1 MTESNGDFGIATIK
15 AADSIDEEQSKEENG
30 NQSMPLGVS
39 NSASGRE
46 IMAWYLYD
54 WANSVYYSVALSGL
68 LPLQILR
75 LAELH
80 WCKIQGINRPECN
93 SDDTEGFDDARV
105 PFIGLSVRPDS
116 VTTYFISFSVLV
128 QAFVFVTVAPLADF
142 GSLRYILL
150 VLFGVFG
157 ALSTCT
163 LFFISNPNV
172 WYVAGIVL
180 IISNTCIGASIIFYN
195 AFLPILVDNHP
206 EVVQAKNENSDPE
219 ESASNDR
226 ETTFG
231 NGAKDET
238 SAFNSLEVGNQNFKR
253 SDKVSEVKDLV
264 GSRLSSRGLI
274 AGYVSGTLLIV
285 ICAIIGLTGVLTPS
299 ESDQSYGKDTLVY
312 RFSNGISGIWWL
324 TFGILSYL
332 GLKVRPSGIKL
343 PKQFWRVATLGIRS
357 TADTLTTSF
366 RTLPNAFYM
375 LAAWFFYSDGVN
387 TLTSVASIFASKE
400 LNMTGT
406 ELSLILAETPLFAV
420 LGTYLF
426 QKLYEIRIRDS
437 EIDMQDKTIILNK
450 RAGTRLRNFFAC
462 YGRKDRKVTH
472 RTMIELTLYLFV
484 PLPVYTLLGFIPGV
498 PFMKSKVEIYVFAAW
513 FGSLL
518 GAIQSFSRSLFMDL
532 VPKSQEA
539 RFFSLYEITD
549 KGSSWIGPLLV
560 GLIANLGS
568 MRYGMIVVLCSIVI
582 GFFFL
587 QKVDVEIGR
596 QQALNFGTS
605 KIEEDGASSVKSK
618 SAGAQCIE
626 IV

>member
-1 MTESNGDFGIATIK
+1 
-15 AADSIDEEQSKEENG
+15 
-30 NQSMPLGVS
+30 
-39 NSASGRE
+39 
-46 IMAWYLYD
+46 
-54 WANSVYYSVALSGL
+54 
-68 LPLQILR
+68 
-75 LAELH
+75 
-80 WCKIQGINRPECN
+80 
-93 SDDTEGFDDARV
+93 
-105 PFIGLSVRPDS
+105 
-116 VTTYFISFSVLV
+116 
-128 QAFVFVTVAPLADF
+128 
-142 GSLRYILL
+142 
-150 VLFGVFG
+150 
-157 ALSTCT
+157 
-163 LFFISNPNV
+163 
-172 WYVAGIVL
+172 
-180 IISNTCIGASIIFYN
+180 
-195 AFLPILVDNHP
+195 
-206 EVVQAKNENSDPE
+206 
-219 ESASNDR
+219 
-226 ETTFG
+226 
-231 NGAKDET
+231 
-238 SAFNSLEVGNQNFKR
+238 
-253 SDKVSEVKDLV
+253 
-264 GSRLSSRGLI
+264 
-274 AGYVSGTLLIV
+274 
-285 ICAIIGLTGVLTPS
+285 
-299 ESDQSYGKDTLVY
+299 
-312 RFSNGISGIWWL
+312 
-324 TFGILSYL
+324 
-332 GLKVRPSGIKL
+332 
-343 PKQFWRVATLGIRS
+343 
-357 TADTLTTSF
+357 
-366 RTLPNAFYM
+366 
-375 LAAWFFYSDGVN
+375 
-387 TLTSVASIFASKE
+387 
-400 LNMTGT
+400 MTGT

-437 EIDMQDKTIILNK
+437 EIDMHDKTIILNK

-596 QQALNFGTS
+596 QQALNFGIS

-618 SAGAQCIE
+618 STGAQCIE